1 MDSTNLTLTS
11 INAATATALR
21 VGQRQVRTGH
31 FKVPLA
37 GPVNIGEP
45 GVPGDFIGN
54 HKHHGG
60 PDQAV
65 YLFSLDD
72 MDWWANMLR
81 RDVAPGLFGENLTI
95 SHWWT
100 NPRVGDRLRCGS
112 LLLELTGP
120 RTPCATLE
128 ASLGVRGL
136 SQAFVK
142 AERCGAYAR
151 ILSPGTLRPGDTLV
165 LERADMAFRT
175 IAQVFRYW
183 HGRGDDR
190 VFLSAALAAPLAH
203 RIAGKFRERLARLDQ
218 SEQR

>member
-1 MDSTNLTLTS
+1 MAKPVQ
-11 INAATATALR
+11 I
-21 VGQRQVRTGH
+21 GQRRVQTGH
-31 FKVPLA
+31 FKVPLS
-37 GPVNIGEP
+37 GPVEIGEA
-45 GVPGDFIGN
+45 GVPSDFIGN

-60 PDQAV
+60 PDQAI
-65 YLFSLDD
+65 YLFGLDD
-72 MDWWANMLR
+72 MGWWGSMLR
-81 RDVAPGLFGENLTI
+81 REIAPGLFGENLTI
-95 SHWWT
+95 SHWWPD
-100 NPRVGDRLRCGS
+100 PRVGDRLRCGS

-151 ILSPGTLRPGDTLV
+151 VLSPGTLHVGDTLV
-165 LERADMAFRT
+165 VERADSAFPT
-175 IAQVFRYW
+175 ITQVFRYW

-190 VFLSAALAAPLAH
+190 AFLSAALAAPLAC
-203 RIAGKFRERLARLDQ
+203 RIAHKFQERLARLDQ

>member
-1 MDSTNLTLTS
+1 MEITE
-11 INAATATALR
+11 A
-21 VGQRQVRTGH
+21 
-31 FKVPLA
+31 
-37 GPVNIGEP
+37 

-54 HKHHGG
+54 LKHHGG
-60 PDQAV
+60 PDQAI

-72 MDWWANMLR
+72 MAWWANMLR

-95 SHWWT
+95 SQWWPD
-100 NPRVGDRLRCGS
+100 PRVGDRLRCGS

-136 SQAFVK
+136 SRAFVK

-151 ILSPGTLRPGDTLV
+151 ILSPGTLCAGGTLV
-165 LERADMAFRT
+165 LERADTAFPT
-175 IAQVFRYW
+175 VVQVFRYW

-190 VFLSAALAAPLAH
+190 AFLSAALASPLAS
-203 RIAGKFRERLARLDQ
+203 RIARKFRERLARLDQ
-218 SEQR
+218 SSIEVEQ